1 MDVVCISS
9 ESRIGAD
16 FTGFADFKSLPVRG
30 VAKRGRDTIR
40 IEE

>member
-1 MDVVCISS
+1 MCILS

-16 FTGFADFKSLPVRG
+16 FTDFADSKSLPARG

-40 IEE
+40 IEA